1 MSSKCEMQLQ
11 GWFHSSKWGNDT
23 KLKGMG
29 LEEQSELHVL
39 HFLLMDFKMCR
50 LNEPCNPRKLVL
62 YAIKKY
68 LQYFKDI
75 L

>member
-1 MSSKCEMQLQ
+1 
-11 GWFHSSKWGNDT
+11 
-23 KLKGMG
+23 MG